1 MYQIYFEL
9 YIVLELGRYRR
20 HEEEE
25 PEWFSSGPTSQSDT
39 IELRG
44 FEEPKREKEQEP
56 SHEEEYME
64 EENEQRGEVE
74 EEPHT
79 ETKERKEDQKAQVTG
94 GLSSVA
100 FQ

>member
-1 MYQIYFEL
+1 ML
-9 YIVLELGRYRR
+9 DLGRYRR

-44 FEEPKREKEQEP
+44 FEEPKREQEQVQ
-56 SHEEEYME
+56 EEEYME
-64 EENEQRGEVE
+64 EENEQKDEAE

-79 ETKERKEDQKAQVTG
+79 QTEEQKEDQKAKVTG
-94 GLSSVA
+94 
-100 FQ
+100 

>member
-1 MYQIYFEL
+1 MD
-9 YIVLELGRYRR
+9 LGRYRH

-44 FEEPKREKEQEP
+44 FEEPKREQEPEP

-64 EENEQRGEVE
+64 QENEQKDEVE
-74 EEPHT
+74 EERHT
-79 ETKERKEDQKAQVTG
+79 ETRERKEDQKAQVTG
-94 GLSSVA
+94 EISPAKLLNVKSLNY
-100 FQ
+100 

>member
-1 MYQIYFEL
+1 MTCTTF
-9 YIVLELGRYRR
+9 VLDLGRYRR

-44 FEEPKREKEQEP
+44 FEEPKKEREQ
-56 SHEEEYME
+56 SQEEEYME
-64 EENEQRGEVE
+64 EENEQKDEAE

-79 ETKERKEDQKAQVTG
+79 ETKEQEEEQKATVTG
-94 GLSSVA
+94 
-100 FQ
+100 